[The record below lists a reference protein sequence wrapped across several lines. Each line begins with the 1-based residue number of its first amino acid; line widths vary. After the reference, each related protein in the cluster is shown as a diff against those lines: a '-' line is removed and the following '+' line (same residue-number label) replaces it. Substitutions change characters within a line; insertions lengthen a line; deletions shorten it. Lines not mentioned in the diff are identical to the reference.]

1 MSPPVETV
9 LTLIAPAGGL
19 DETIVASV
27 AKALKVMGVEAGE
40 ADWLSPGEAC
50 DIPFSGANPQ
60 AAETAVREAL
70 SGAAVD
76 LLAQPAA
83 GRRKSLL
90 VADMDCTIITTET
103 LDELAA
109 RAGRKEDT
117 AAITERA
124 MQGEIDF
131 AEALKERVAM
141 LEGLEQGALE
151 VTLAAVALSPGA
163 ETLVRTMAGNGVH
176 TVLVSGGFG
185 FFTEPVA
192 AMAGFDET
200 RSNRFEIADG
210 RLTGRVI
217 EPILGP
223 EAKLETLTGLSAE
236 RQISLARTLA
246 IGDGANDAPMI
257 RAAGLGIAYRGKPVA
272 REAARARI
280 EACGLTA
287 ALYMQGYRRDE
298 FAR

>member
-1 MSPPVETV
+1 METV

-60 AAETAVREAL
+60 AAETTVREAL

-76 LLAQPAA
+76 LLAQPPA

-103 LDELAA
+103 LDELAE

-124 MQGEIDF
+124 MRGEIDF

-151 VTLAAVALSPGA
+151 ATLAAVALSPGA

-272 REAARARI
+272 REAAQARI

>member
-1 MSPPVETV
+1 M
-9 LTLIAPAGGL
+9 
-19 DETIVASV
+19 
-27 AKALKVMGVEAGE
+27 
-40 ADWLSPGEAC
+40 
-50 DIPFSGANPQ
+50 
-60 AAETAVREAL
+60 
-70 SGAAVD
+70 D

-83 GRRKSLL
+83 GRRKTLL

-124 MQGEIDF
+124 MRGEIDF

-141 LEGLEQGALE
+141 LEGLEEGALE
-151 VTLAAVALSPGA
+151 ETLAAVALSPGA
-163 ETLVRTMAGNGVH
+163 ETLVRTMAGNGAH

-185 FFTEPVA
+185 FFTERVA

-223 EAKLETLTGLSAE
+223 EAKLEALTGLSAE
-236 RQISLARTLA
+236 RQIPLARTLA

-257 RAAGLGIAYRGKPVA
+257 RAAGLGVAYRGKPVA
-272 REAARARI
+272 REASRARI
-280 EACGLTA
+280 EVCGLTA

-298 FAR
+298 FAG

>member
-1 MSPPVETV
+1 METV

-50 DIPFSGANPQ
+50 DIPFSGTDPQ
-60 AAETAVREAL
+60 AVETAVREAL

-109 RAGRKEDT
+109 RASRKEDT

-124 MQGEIDF
+124 MWGEIDF

-151 VTLAAVALSPGA
+151 ATLAAVALSPGA

-236 RQISLARTLA
+236 RQIPLAQTLA

>member
-1 MSPPVETV
+1 VETD

-40 ADWLSPGEAC
+40 ADWLSPVETC

-109 RAGRKEDT
+109 RADRKEDT
-117 AAITERA
+117 AATERA
-124 MQGEIDF
+124 MRGEINF

-151 VTLAAVALSPGA
+151 VTLAAMALSPGA
-163 ETLVRTMAGNGVH
+163 ETLVRTMAGNDVH

-192 AMAGFDET
+192 AMAGLDET

>member
-60 AAETAVREAL
+60 AAETAVHEAL

-90 VADMDCTIITTET
+90 VADMDCTIITTAT

-109 RAGRKEDT
+109 RASRKEDT

-124 MQGEIDF
+124 MRGEIDF

-151 VTLAAVALSPGA
+151 VTLAAGALSPGA

-200 RSNRFEIADG
+200 RSNRFEFADG

-272 REAARARI
+272 REAAQARI

-287 ALYMQGYRRDE
+287 ALYMRGYRRDE

>member
-1 MSPPVETV
+1 METV

-90 VADMDCTIITTET
+90 VADMDCTIITTAT

-117 AAITERA
+117 AAINERA
-124 MQGEIDF
+124 MRGEIDF
-131 AEALKERVAM
+131 AEALKERVVM

-176 TVLVSGGFG
+176 TVLVSGG
-185 FFTEPVA
+185 
-192 AMAGFDET
+192 AGFSPSRWRPWPGST
-200 RSNRFEIADG
+200 KPGATGSRS
-210 RLTGRVI
+210 
-217 EPILGP
+217 P
-223 EAKLETLTGLSAE
+223 
-236 RQISLARTLA
+236 
-246 IGDGANDAPMI
+246 
-257 RAAGLGIAYRGKPVA
+257 
-272 REAARARI
+272 
-280 EACGLTA
+280 TA
-287 ALYMQGYRRDE
+287 A
-298 FAR
+298 

>member
-1 MSPPVETV
+1 METV

-40 ADWLSPGEAC
+40 PDWLSPGEAC
-50 DIPFSGANPQ
+50 DIPFAGADPQ

-83 GRRKSLL
+83 GRRKLLL

-124 MQGEIDF
+124 MRGEIDF

-141 LEGLEQGALE
+141 LEGLEEGALE
-151 VTLAAVALSPGA
+151 ETLAAVALSPGA
-163 ETLVRTMAGNGVH
+163 ETLVRTMAGNGAH

-185 FFTEPVA
+185 FFTERVA

-210 RLTGRVI
+210 RLTGRVL

-223 EAKLETLTGLSAE
+223 EAKLEALTGLSAE
-236 RQISLARTLA
+236 RQIPLARTLA

-257 RAAGLGIAYRGKPVA
+257 RAAGLGVAYRGKPVA

-280 EACGLTA
+280 EVCGLTA

-298 FAR
+298 FAG

>member
-1 MSPPVETV
+1 METV

-50 DIPFSGANPQ
+50 DIPFSGIDPQ

-257 RAAGLGIAYRGKPVA
+257 RAAGLSIAYRGKSVA
-272 REAARARI
+272 REAAQARI

>member
-1 MSPPVETV
+1 MEIV
-9 LTLIAPAGGL
+9 LTLIASAGGL

-50 DIPFSGANPQ
+50 DIPFSGTDPQ

-151 VTLAAVALSPGA
+151 ITLAAVALSPGA

-272 REAARARI
+272 REAAQARI

>member
-1 MSPPVETV
+1 METV

-50 DIPFSGANPQ
+50 DIPFSGTDPQ

-70 SGAAVD
+70 SGAVVD

-151 VTLAAVALSPGA
+151 ATLAAVALSPGA

-210 RLTGRVI
+210 RLT
-217 EPILGP
+217 
-223 EAKLETLTGLSAE
+223 ATL
-236 RQISLARTLA
+236 
-246 IGDGANDAPMI
+246 N
-257 RAAGLGIAYRGKPVA
+257 
-272 REAARARI
+272 
-280 EACGLTA
+280 
-287 ALYMQGYRRDE
+287 MQGYRRDE

>member
-1 MSPPVETV
+1 METV

-40 ADWLSPGEAC
+40 PDWLSPGEAC
-50 DIPFSGANPQ
+50 DIPFSGADPQ
-60 AAETAVREAL
+60 AVETAVREAL

-83 GRRKSLL
+83 GRRKTLL

-124 MQGEIDF
+124 MRGEIDF

-141 LEGLEQGALE
+141 LEGLEEGALE
-151 VTLAAVALSPGA
+151 ETLAAVALSPGA
-163 ETLVRTMAGNGVH
+163 ETLVRTMAGNGAH

-185 FFTEPVA
+185 FFTERVA

-210 RLTGRVI
+210 RLTGRVL

-223 EAKLETLTGLSAE
+223 EAKLEALTGLSAE
-236 RQISLARTLA
+236 RQIPLARTLA

-257 RAAGLGIAYRGKPVA
+257 RAAGLGVAYRGKPVA

-280 EACGLTA
+280 EVCGLTA

-298 FAR
+298 FAG

>member
-1 MSPPVETV
+1 VSPPVETV

-27 AKALKVMGVEAGE
+27 AKALKVMGVEAG
-40 ADWLSPGEAC
+40 D
-50 DIPFSGANPQ
+50 
-60 AAETAVREAL
+60 AETAVREAL

-124 MQGEIDF
+124 MRGEIDF

>member
-1 MSPPVETV
+1 METV

-40 ADWLSPGEAC
+40 PDWLSPGEAC
-50 DIPFSGANPQ
+50 DIPFSGADPQ
-60 AAETAVREAL
+60 AVETAVREAL

-83 GRRKSLL
+83 GRRKTLL

-124 MQGEIDF
+124 MRGEIDF

-141 LEGLEQGALE
+141 LEGLEEGALE
-151 VTLAAVALSPGA
+151 ETLAAVALSPGA
-163 ETLVRTMAGNGVH
+163 ETLVRTMAGNGAH

-185 FFTEPVA
+185 FFTERVA

-223 EAKLETLTGLSAE
+223 EAKLEALTGLSAE
-236 RQISLARTLA
+236 RQIPLARTLA

-257 RAAGLGIAYRGKPVA
+257 RAAGLGVAYRGKPVA

-280 EACGLTA
+280 EVCGLTA

-298 FAR
+298 FAG

>member
-1 MSPPVETV
+1 
-9 LTLIAPAGGL
+9 
-19 DETIVASV
+19 
-27 AKALKVMGVEAGE
+27 
-40 ADWLSPGEAC
+40 
-50 DIPFSGANPQ
+50 
-60 AAETAVREAL
+60 
-70 SGAAVD
+70 
-76 LLAQPAA
+76 
-83 GRRKSLL
+83 
-90 VADMDCTIITTET
+90 
-103 LDELAA
+103 
-109 RAGRKEDT
+109 
-117 AAITERA
+117 
-124 MQGEIDF
+124 
-131 AEALKERVAM
+131 
-141 LEGLEQGALE
+141 
-151 VTLAAVALSPGA
+151 
-163 ETLVRTMAGNGVH
+163 
-176 TVLVSGGFG
+176 
-185 FFTEPVA
+185 
-192 AMAGFDET
+192 MAGFDET

-210 RLTGRVI
+210 HLTGRVI

>member
-1 MSPPVETV
+1 METV

-27 AKALKVMGVEAGE
+27 VKALKVMGVEAGE
-40 ADWLSPGEAC
+40 PDWLSPGEAC
-50 DIPFSGANPQ
+50 DIPYSGADPQ

-109 RAGRKEDT
+109 RAGHKEDT
-117 AAITERA
+117 VAITERA
-124 MQGEIDF
+124 MRGEIDF

-141 LEGLEQGALE
+141 LVGLEEGALE
-151 VTLAAVALSPGA
+151 ETLAEVSLTPGA
-163 ETLVRTMAGNGVH
+163 ETLVRTMAGNGAH

-185 FFTEPVA
+185 FFTERVA

-223 EAKLETLTGLSAE
+223 EAKLESLTGLSAE
-236 RQISLARTLA
+236 RKIPLARTLA

-257 RAAGLGIAYRGKPVA
+257 RAAGLGVAYRGKPVA

-298 FAR
+298 FTG

>member
-1 MSPPVETV
+1 METV

-50 DIPFSGANPQ
+50 DIPFSGTDPQ
-60 AAETAVREAL
+60 AVETAVREAL
-70 SGAAVD
+70 SEATVD

-117 AAITERA
+117 TDITECA
-124 MQGEIDF
+124 MRGEIDF

-151 VTLAAVALSPGA
+151 ATLAAVALSPGA

-176 TVLVSGGFG
+176 TVMVSGGFG

-236 RQISLARTLA
+236 RKISLAQTLA
-246 IGDGANDAPMI
+246 IGDGANDVPMI

>member
-1 MSPPVETV
+1 METV

-50 DIPFSGANPQ
+50 DIPFSGTDQQ
-60 AAETAVREAL
+60 AVETAVREAL

>member
-1 MSPPVETV
+1 METV

-40 ADWLSPGEAC
+40 PDWLSPGEAC
-50 DIPFSGANPQ
+50 DIPFSGTDPQ

-83 GRRKSLL
+83 GRRKLLL

-103 LDELAA
+103 LDELAE

-124 MQGEIDF
+124 MRGEIDF

-141 LEGLEQGALE
+141 LEGLEEVALE
-151 VTLAAVALSPGA
+151 ETLAAVALSPGA
-163 ETLVRTMAGNGVH
+163 ETLVRTMAGNGAH

-185 FFTEPVA
+185 FFTERVA

-200 RSNRFEIADG
+200 RSNRFETDDG

-217 EPILGP
+217 EPILGA
-223 EAKLETLTGLSAE
+223 EAKLEALTGLSAE
-236 RQISLARTLA
+236 RQIPLARTLA

-287 ALYMQGYRRDE
+287 A
-298 FAR
+298 

>member
-1 MSPPVETV
+1 METV
-9 LTLIAPAGGL
+9 LTPIAPAGGL

-50 DIPFSGANPQ
+50 DIPFSSANPQ

-90 VADMDCTIITTET
+90 VADMDCTIITTAT

-124 MQGEIDF
+124 MQGEINF

-163 ETLVRTMAGNGVH
+163 EPLVRTMAG
-176 TVLVSGGFG
+176 
-185 FFTEPVA
+185 
-192 AMAGFDET
+192 FDET
-200 RSNRFEIADG
+200 KSNRFEIADG
-210 RLTGRVI
+210 RLT
-217 EPILGP
+217 
-223 EAKLETLTGLSAE
+223 
-236 RQISLARTLA
+236 
-246 IGDGANDAPMI
+246 
-257 RAAGLGIAYRGKPVA
+257 
-272 REAARARI
+272 
-280 EACGLTA
+280 A
-287 ALYMQGYRRDE
+287 ALYMQEYLRDE

>member
-1 MSPPVETV
+1 MENV

-27 AKALKVMGVEAGE
+27 AKALKGVGGDGGA

-50 DIPFSGANPQ
+50 DIPFSGADTQ
-60 AAETAVREAL
+60 AVEKAVRDAL

-90 VADMDCTIITTET
+90 VADMDYTIITAET

-117 AAITERA
+117 ASITERA
-124 MQGEIDF
+124 MRGEIDF
-131 AEALKERVAM
+131 AEALRERVAM
-141 LEGLEQGALE
+141 LEGLEEGALE
-151 VTLAAVALSPGA
+151 ETLAQVALSPGA
-163 ETLVRTMAGNGVH
+163 ETLVRTMAGNGAH

-185 FFTEPVA
+185 FFTERVA
-192 AMAGFDET
+192 AMAGFDEA

-223 EAKLETLTGLSAE
+223 EAKLEMLTGLSAE
-236 RQISLARTLA
+236 RHIPLARTLA

-257 RAAGLGIAYRGKPVA
+257 RAAGLGVAYRGKPVA

-298 FAR
+298 FAG

>member
-1 MSPPVETV
+1 METV
-9 LTLIAPAGGL
+9 LTLIGPAGSLNG
-19 DETIVASV
+19 TIVDSAR
-27 AKALKVMGVEAGE
+27 AALGGLGVEAGE
-40 ADWLSPGEAC
+40 PDWLSPGEAC
-50 DIPFSGANPQ
+50 DIPYSGADPQ

-109 RAGRKEDT
+109 RAGHKEDT
-117 AAITERA
+117 VAITERA
-124 MQGEIDF
+124 MRGEIDF

-141 LEGLEQGALE
+141 LVGLEEGALE
-151 VTLAAVALSPGA
+151 ETLAEVSLTPGA
-163 ETLVRTMAGNGVH
+163 ETLVRTMAGNGAH

-185 FFTEPVA
+185 FVTERVA

-223 EAKLETLTGLSAE
+223 EAKLESLTGLSAE
-236 RQISLARTLA
+236 RKIPLARTLA

-257 RAAGLGIAYRGKPVA
+257 RAAGLGVAYRGKPIA

-298 FAR
+298 FTG

>member
-1 MSPPVETV
+1 METV

-40 ADWLSPGEAC
+40 PDWLSPGEAC
-50 DIPFSGANPQ
+50 DIPFSGADPQ
-60 AAETAVREAL
+60 AVETAVREAL

-83 GRRKSLL
+83 GRRKTLL

-124 MQGEIDF
+124 MRGEIDF

-141 LEGLEQGALE
+141 LEGLEEGALE
-151 VTLAAVALSPGA
+151 ETLAAVALSPGA
-163 ETLVRTMAGNGVH
+163 ETLVRTMAGNGAH

-185 FFTEPVA
+185 FFTERVA

-223 EAKLETLTGLSAE
+223 EAKLEALTGLSAE
-236 RQISLARTLA
+236 RQIPLARTLA

-257 RAAGLGIAYRGKPVA
+257 RAAGLGVAYRGKPVA
-272 REAARARI
+272 REASRARI
-280 EACGLTA
+280 EVCGLTA

-298 FAR
+298 FAG

>member
-9 LTLIAPAGGL
+9 LTLIAPVGGL

-50 DIPFSGANPQ
+50 DIPFSGTDPQ

-70 SGAAVD
+70 SGAVVD

-90 VADMDCTIITTET
+90 VADMDCTIIPTAT

-272 REAARARI
+272 REAAQARI

>member
-1 MSPPVETV
+1 METV

-40 ADWLSPGEAC
+40 PDWLSPGEAC
-50 DIPFSGANPQ
+50 DISFSGADPQ

-124 MQGEIDF
+124 MRGEIDF

-141 LEGLEQGALE
+141 LVGLEEGALE
-151 VTLAAVALSPGA
+151 ETLAAVVLSPGA
-163 ETLVRTMAGNGVH
+163 ETLVRTMAGNGAH

-185 FFTEPVA
+185 FFTERVA

-210 RLTGRVI
+210 RLTGHVI

-223 EAKLETLTGLSAE
+223 EAKLESLTGLSAE
-236 RQISLARTLA
+236 RKIPLARTLA

-257 RAAGLGIAYRGKPVA
+257 RAAGLGVAYRGKPVA

-280 EACGLTA
+280 EVCGLTA

-298 FAR
+298 FAG

>member
-1 MSPPVETV
+1 METV

-40 ADWLSPGEAC
+40 PDWLSPGEAC
-50 DIPFSGANPQ
+50 DIPFSGADPQ

-70 SGAAVD
+70 PGAAVD

-124 MQGEIDF
+124 MRGEIGF

-151 VTLAAVALSPGA
+151 ETLAQVTLSHGA
-163 ETLVRTMAGNGVH
+163 ETLVRTMAGNGAH

-185 FFTEPVA
+185 FFTERVA

-210 RLTGRVI
+210 RLTGRVL

-223 EAKLETLTGLSAE
+223 EAKLEALTGLSAE
-236 RQISLARTLA
+236 RQIPLARTLA

-257 RAAGLGIAYRGKPVA
+257 RAAGLGVACRGKPVA

-298 FAR
+298 FSG

>member
-9 LTLIAPAGGL
+9 LALIALAGGL

-60 AAETAVREAL
+60 AAETTVREAL

-90 VADMDCTIITTET
+90 VADMDCTIIITKT

-176 TVLVSGGFG
+176 TVLVSGGV
-185 FFTEPVA
+185 TEPVA
-192 AMAGFDET
+192 AMTGFDET

-272 REAARARI
+272 REAAQARI

-287 ALYMQGYRRDE
+287 ALYMQEYRRDE
-298 FAR
+298 LAR